1 MVYIPIYLRRLGYLK
16 VGNWKRDSMQLDE
29 KGGFT
34 RQPKLLV
41 KLQKPAAASL
51 ALLAYV
57 CVLFCFFL
65 YKEILPSCDFVN
77 QHLMISQL
85 PSCLHN
91 RRITGQHCSLGHIYG
106 TYHSRCCNVLHGLPS
121 RFIWSSERH
130 PSALHETWSAHV
142 RGLNVESPG
151 ASVEVVR
158 DKDYR
163 RNPGYRSSSEQNRI
177 ARSRSGGLGP
187 GENRPG
193 CLTSTRLHSRRM
205 WHDIRP
211 HRYPERAVIPR
222 EDGQACK
229 KNNFANTRL
238 DTD

>member
-1 MVYIPIYLRRLGYLK
+1 
-16 VGNWKRDSMQLDE
+16 
-29 KGGFT
+29 
-34 RQPKLLV
+34 
-41 KLQKPAAASL
+41 
-51 ALLAYV
+51 
-57 CVLFCFFL
+57 
-65 YKEILPSCDFVN
+65 
-77 QHLMISQL
+77 MISQL

-130 PSALHETWSAHV
+130 PSALHETRSAHV

-177 ARSRSGGLGP
+177 ARLRSGGLGP

-211 HRYPERAVIPR
+211 HSYPERAVIPR

-229 KNNFANTRL
+229 KIIFANTRL